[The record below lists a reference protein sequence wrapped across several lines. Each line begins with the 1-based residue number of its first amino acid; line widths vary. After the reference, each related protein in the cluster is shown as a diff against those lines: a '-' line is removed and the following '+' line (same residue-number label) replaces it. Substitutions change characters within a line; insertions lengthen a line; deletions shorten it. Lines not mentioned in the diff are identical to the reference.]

1 MKEKVKIKM
10 NIQIDQYKKLNAFLA
25 YFFPQLDFNR
35 KDVDKKNSDRL
46 IRYLAIVID
55 TLLKGENLYK
65 KKNLILPEGMS
76 FFTTDPIDL
85 MAAVNLYLYRFDT
98 SVFGF
103 TRTERQTFIFIIE
116 NIIDYFKRDRLFA
129 DKKEQKGLF
138 MDYRFWIEN
147 FFKMINQK
155 ISGSIY
161 SSKKLH
167 LKNFF
172 SSSDA
177 VNNEL
182 IYSNTSISFSI
193 SPFVVSRE
201 NRNLF
206 LSRVDVRTG
215 GLIYADVDSGE
226 EIVIDNPGYDV
237 KVYEFLFSNFEFE
250 IARGLKHKLKGL
262 KQNHVMLDNSERI
275 ETSCNYHKE
284 RLFQESCN
292 LLKDLS
298 FETVDLP
305 LIYLL
310 QIKNLVNINRI
321 FEVKKLMQKFL
332 LIYPHYAEG
341 YEIMGDIYLKE
352 EDFELALNFYEKVLK
367 FTQNKRVA
375 EKLKRVRDAIE
386 KNKQQ
391 AVKEKNE
398 NFFDLSESVFHSDE
412 RLLMRD
418 KELRQL
424 LEILLSATR
433 RNAMLVGDS
442 GVGKTSLLRLL
453 AAKMLNRE
461 VPDMLKDKRLK
472 EINFVSLLTGSKY
485 RGQFEEKVVKL
496 LNEFK
501 TQKGILVLED
511 VHLMI
516 ASGAP
521 RGTSLD
527 LVNIL
532 KPFLRNKSIQ
542 VIATTNYE
550 EYKNTIEK
558 DNTLMSFFQK
568 VTVNEMSVE
577 ETRKVLRTLSEE
589 VFTRD
594 KIIVS
599 EEVIE
604 RIVEIARRDI
614 RDKKCPD
621 SAVMIFERTISKVK
635 YKIQMDELD
644 KFEVEPPDVAEVVTD
659 MLNLPESDMP
669 LSLRQR
675 LMRLKEN
682 LLKEIVGQDDAIER
696 IAANITT
703 AKMDFDIKKG
713 RPDGVFLFI
722 GPTGV
727 GKTET
732 ALSLA
737 RGLYGSEDF
746 LIRIDMSEYMER
758 FTYSRFVGAA
768 PGYVGYMDSNQL
780 TDKVRQN
787 PYSIILLDEI
797 EKADSQL
804 LNIFLQVFDAGRL
817 TDARGNV
824 VDFSHTTIIMTSN
837 IGTSLFSRVQ
847 VGYQSDLKGSE
858 VSHASLIKVLKKY
871 FSPEFLNRVDEVLIF
886 NHLNEDDV
894 KKIIDILLE
903 TTREQL
909 EKQDKEL
916 VIKEDVIDY
925 IIRIGYSREYGA
937 RHLGRTLRRDVLEKI
952 AHLSLEKEWEYARQV
967 VCFMDKNE
975 EEVMVQLNVGDFAPV
990 EGGKYIEQ
998 EMNLEEG

>member
-1 MKEKVKIKM
+1 M

-25 YFFPQLDFNR
+25 YFFPQRDFNKR
-35 KDVDKKNSDRL
+35 ELDKKDSDQL
-46 IRYLAIVID
+46 IRHLAIVID
-55 TLLKGENLYK
+55 ALLKGENLYK

-76 FFTTDPIDL
+76 FFTNDPVAR
-85 MAAVNLYLYRFDT
+85 MAAINLYLYRFDT
-98 SVFGF
+98 SVFSF

-116 NIIDYFKRDRLFA
+116 NIVDYFKRDRLFP
-129 DKKEQKGLF
+129 DQKEQKGLF
-138 MDYRFWIEN
+138 LDYRFWIEN
-147 FFKMINQK
+147 FFKMFDQK

-172 SSSDA
+172 SSSDSL
-177 VNNEL
+177 NNEL
-182 IYSNTSISFSI
+182 IYSNTAISFSI
-193 SPFVVSRE
+193 SPFVINRE
-201 NRNLF
+201 NKNWF
-206 LSRVDVRTG
+206 LTRVDMRTG
-215 GLIYADVDSGE
+215 SLIYAEVASGA
-226 EIVIDNPGYDV
+226 EITLEGSKYDL
-237 KVYEFLFSNFEFE
+237 KIFEFLFSNFEFE
-250 IARGLKHKLKGL
+250 IARGLKHKLKS
-262 KQNHVMLDNSERI
+262 QRQIHVLLENSERI

-284 RLFQESCN
+284 RLFQESYN
-292 LLKDLS
+292 MLKELS
-298 FETVDLP
+298 FEAIDLP
-305 LIYLL
+305 LVYLL

-332 LIYPHYAEG
+332 VVYPHYAEG

-352 EDFELALNFYEKVLK
+352 EDFEQALNFYEKVLK

-398 NFFDLSESVFHSDE
+398 NFFDLTENVFHSDE
-412 RLLMRD
+412 KLLMRE
-418 KELRQL
+418 KEMRQMI
-424 LEILLSATR
+424 EVLLSDTR
-433 RNAMLVGDS
+433 RNVLLVGES
-442 GVGKTSLLRLL
+442 GVGKTALLRLL
-453 AAKMLNRE
+453 AMKMLNRE
-461 VPDMLKDKRLK
+461 VPDILKDKRLK

-496 LNEFK
+496 LTEFK
-501 TQKGILVLED
+501 TQKAILVLED

-527 LVNIL
+527 LINML
-532 KPFLRNKSIQ
+532 KSFLRDKSIQ

-558 DNTLMSFFQK
+558 DNTLMGFFQK
-568 VTVNEMSVE
+568 ITVPELAVR
-577 ETRKVLRTLSEE
+577 ETKKILKSLCEE
-589 VFTRD
+589 VFSRE
-594 KIIVS
+594 KIIVP
-599 EEVIE
+599 EEIIDQ
-604 RIVEIARRDI
+604 IVESARRDI

-621 SAVMIFERTISKVK
+621 SAVMIFERAIAKVK
-635 YKIQMDELD
+635 YKIQVEDLN
-644 KFEVEPPDVAEVVTD
+644 KFEVESTDVAEVVTD
-659 MLNLPESDMP
+659 MLNLPESNMP
-669 LSLRQR
+669 VSSKQR
-675 LMRLKEN
+675 LLDLKQG
-682 LLKEIVGQDDAIER
+682 LFQQIVGQDEAIER
-696 IAANITT
+696 ISANIIT
-703 AKMDFDIKKG
+703 AKLGFDIKKG

-732 ALSLA
+732 ALALSRA
-737 RGLYGSEDF
+737 LYGSEDY

-768 PGYVGYMDSNQL
+768 PGYVGYMDANQL

-787 PYSIILLDEI
+787 PYSIILLDEV

-837 IGTSLFSRVQ
+837 IGTSLFSRVH
-847 VGYQSDLKGSE
+847 VGYQSDLKGSD

-886 NHLNEDDV
+886 NHLTEENI
-894 KKIIDILLE
+894 KKIIDIQLKG
-903 TTREQL
+903 TREQL

-916 VIKEDVIDY
+916 VVQDDVIDF
-925 IIRIGYSREYGA
+925 IIRNGYSREYGA
-937 RHLGRTLRRDVLEKI
+937 RHLGRMLRKYILERI
-952 AHLSLEKEWEYARQV
+952 AHLSLEKEWDYSRQV
-967 VCFMDKNE
+967 VCSMGFNSLTAE
-975 EEVMVQLNVGDFAPV
+975 EEVVVQMGLDGLAPV
-990 EGGKYIEQ
+990 EEGERKF
-998 EMNLEEG
+998 MEEEVTIKEG